1 MKIRSLSEK
10 LAVEKPL
17 STEKQRSVIK
27 GISGKDAAP
36 FKDELY
42 TAQRRQLTEKLKFI
56 LADIDETG
64 QKLLKI
70 RTVDILT
77 KYKDLIKI
85 FLKEI
90 VQNMYLLKE
99 EKHFDPKGKHKVL
112 VMVKNVNKSL
122 EDLVKMVLDKQVDNL
137 TLLDKIGEIKGML
150 IDLYS

>member
-1 MKIRSLSEK
+1 MKIRSLSDK

-27 GISGKDAAP
+27 GISGKDTSP

-42 TAQRRQLTEKLKFI
+42 SAQRKHLNEKLKFL

-70 RTVDILT
+70 RTVDILAT
-77 KYKDLIKI
+77 YKDLIKI
-85 FLKEI
+85 FLKE
-90 VQNMYLLKE
+90 VLQNMYLLKE

-112 VMVKNVNKSL
+112 VMVQNVNKSL
-122 EDLVKMVLDKQVDNL
+122 EDLVKMVLDKHTDNL
-137 TLLDKIGEIKGML
+137 TLLEKIGEIKGML